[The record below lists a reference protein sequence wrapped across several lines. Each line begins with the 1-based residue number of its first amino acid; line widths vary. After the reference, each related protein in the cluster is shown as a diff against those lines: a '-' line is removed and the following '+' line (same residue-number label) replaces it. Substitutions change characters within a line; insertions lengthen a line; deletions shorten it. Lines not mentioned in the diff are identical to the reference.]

1 MRLAR
6 LTALAIL
13 TLTLLAVL
21 ALGFPAGPLP
31 TRRRARPGAAP
42 GHRGA
47 PRARQAA
54 GRRGLRCGFYG
65 GRNADTLC
73 LTDFYLE
80 VIMKLS
86 MRIKQLRKR
95 REMTQEAL
103 ARSARV
109 SLAYIGRL
117 ETGHHDPKLSTL
129 RKLAKALGV
138 PVADLIS

>member
-1 MRLAR
+1 
-6 LTALAIL
+6 
-13 TLTLLAVL
+13 
-21 ALGFPAGPLP
+21 
-31 TRRRARPGAAP
+31 
-42 GHRGA
+42 
-47 PRARQAA
+47 
-54 GRRGLRCGFYG
+54 
-65 GRNADTLC
+65 